1 VKYLILLLLTCTL
14 VQAQEFVQVRTIGTF
29 RNANSFYISPAG
41 FIYVTDINEN
51 KVYMLDTLGNLL
63 RETGGYGWNEA
74 AFDNPV
80 DVYATSLNVYVTD
93 KNNHR
98 IQWFDRN
105 LNFLSLLH
113 TRNSRNEEI
122 RFGYPLSAAV
132 SGQGDLYILDQ
143 ENNRILK
150 FDLFGNFLTEFGGV
164 DAGKFRINRPVE
176 FALLNNNTYVLDSRG
191 RRIVIF
197 DQFGNVLNT
206 LKLDQKVN
214 NISASE
220 GNIFISS
227 DSEIYLFNPPAAE
240 FIKLDMPEL
249 KEDILD
255 VFMFQRN
262 LYILTPKRIIIYN
275 HQ

>member
-1 VKYLILLLLTCTL
+1 MRLFFL
-14 VQAQEFVQVRTIGTF
+14 VLFLSASVYAQEFVEVNRIGNF
-29 RNANSFYISPAG
+29 SNANAFYISSAG
-41 FIYVTDINEN
+41 FIYVSDLNEN
-51 KVYMLDTLGNLL
+51 KIYMLDTLGKLL

-80 DVYATSLNVYVTD
+80 DIFATPLNVYVTD

-113 TRNSRNEEI
+113 TRNNRNEEI

-132 SGQGDLYILDQ
+132 SIQGDLYILDQ

-164 DAGKFRINRPVE
+164 DAGKFRINKPVE
-176 FALLNNNTYVLDSRG
+176 LALQDNNTYVLDSRG

-197 DQFGNVLNT
+197 DQFGSGYNIIKLN
-206 LKLDQKVN
+206 QKVN

-220 GNIFISS
+220 GNVLISN
-227 DSEIYLFNPPAAE
+227 DSEIYLYNPSSAE
-240 FIKLDMPEL
+240 FVKLDVPDL
-249 KEDILD
+249 KESIVD
-255 VFMFQRN
+255 VFIFQKN
-262 LYILTPKRIIIYN
+262 LYLLTPKRIIIYN